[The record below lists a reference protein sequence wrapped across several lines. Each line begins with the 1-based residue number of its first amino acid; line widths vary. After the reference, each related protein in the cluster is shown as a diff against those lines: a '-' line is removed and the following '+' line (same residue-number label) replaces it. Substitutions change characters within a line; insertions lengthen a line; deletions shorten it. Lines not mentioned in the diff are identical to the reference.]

1 MNKSAKH
8 PHLTINV
15 ERMTKRLAED
25 LKLGLFGRLIRR
37 SCKTDHKFTPDLG
50 DFPVST
56 STNFWRI
63 PVSDSKLSVA
73 ENKSSIWPECQS
85 SRLRPITRA
94 SDELTFPKE
103 RKIIRFYIH

>member
-1 MNKSAKH
+1 
-8 PHLTINV
+8 
-15 ERMTKRLAED
+15 MTKRFAAD

-56 STNFWRI
+56 STKFWRV
-63 PVSDSKLSVA
+63 PVSDSKQSVA

-94 SDELTFPKE
+94 SDEFTFPTE
-103 RKIIRFYIH
+103 RKSKRLYVSDVG